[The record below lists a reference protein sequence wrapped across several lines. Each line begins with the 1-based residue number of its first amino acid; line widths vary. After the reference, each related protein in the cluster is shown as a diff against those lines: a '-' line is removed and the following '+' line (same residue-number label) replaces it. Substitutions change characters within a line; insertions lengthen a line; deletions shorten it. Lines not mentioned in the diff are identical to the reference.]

1 MVRFSYR
8 ARDGAG
14 RRQQGQLEAGDAR
27 EALALL
33 NTRGLVV
40 LRLTPGKAAPGAG
53 LRGLVPARLARAE
66 LALFSRQLAGM
77 IGAGV
82 PIINALETMARQTRN
97 RTLAGILRQVV
108 QDLHQGLF
116 FWQALARHQPL
127 IPRLYSSMVRAGEA
141 GGSLEEVLKRLADHY
156 EREHKVYTSLKGAM
170 TYPLVV
176 GCAAAGIAVFLVV
189 GVLPR
194 FAELFA
200 SMGGVLPAP
209 TRLLLGVADFCRYR
223 AGFWLPLLL
232 AAFALFNYLR
242 RQEGFQEMRDL
253 LALRLPVLGSINL
266 QLLTARFGRTLA
278 TLVAGGIPV
287 LEALDIGREVVG
299 NRHVSRAVAAA
310 RETVREGGSMARPL
324 ERSGLFA
331 PMFIQML
338 QVGEETG
345 HLVEMLDRMATF
357 LEQETDAILARL
369 SALLEPLLVLMMAA
383 VVGVIVAAIIL
394 PMFDA
399 VSLV

>member
-1 MVRFSYR
+1 MRFSYQ
-8 ARDGAG
+8 ARDGTG

-33 NTRGLVV
+33 NNRGLVV
-40 LRLTPGKAAPGAG
+40 LRLAPGKTAPGAG
-53 LRGLVPARLARAE
+53 LGRLVPACLPRAQ

-82 PIINALETMARQTRN
+82 PIINALETMARQSRN

-108 QDLHQGLF
+108 QDLHHGLF

-127 IPRLYSSMVRAGEA
+127 IPRLYSSMIRAGEA

-170 TYPLVV
+170 AYPLVV

-200 SMGGVLPAP
+200 SMGGTLPAP
-209 TRLLLGVADFCRYR
+209 TRLLLGLADFCRNR
-223 AGFWLPLLL
+223 ATLLL
-232 AAFALFNYLR
+232 MLLLIAPVLLNLLCR
-242 RQEGFQEMRDL
+242 REGFQEMRDL
-253 LALRLPVLGSINL
+253 LALRLPVLGGINL

-299 NRHVSRAVAAA
+299 NRHLGRAVAAA
-310 RETVREGGSMARPL
+310 REAVREGGSMALPL

-357 LEQETDAILARL
+357 LEQETDAVLARL

-383 VVGVIVAAIIL
+383 VVGLMVAAIIL

-399 VSLV
+399 VTLV